1 MMHSSIVR
9 ISTIAL
15 SFFVAQAAVT
25 QIGDYSHLRGQIQ
38 TPSRSPILRIQN
50 DSHLQGNNH
59 APTMM
64 PSVIQIETTLRSWKE
79 VEEQMDAQ
87 S

>member
-9 ISTIAL
+9 ILAIAL
-15 SFFVAQAAVT
+15 SFFVAQDAAT
-25 QIGDYSHLRGQIQ
+25 QIYNDSHLHGRIQ
-38 TPSRSPILRIQN
+38 TPSLSPILRIEN
-50 DSHLQGNNH
+50 DSHRQGDNH